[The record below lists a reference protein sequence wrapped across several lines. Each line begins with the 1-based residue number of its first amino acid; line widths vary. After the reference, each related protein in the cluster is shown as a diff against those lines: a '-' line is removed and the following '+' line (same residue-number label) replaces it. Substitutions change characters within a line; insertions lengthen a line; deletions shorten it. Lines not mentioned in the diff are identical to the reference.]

1 MPDTL
6 GQRYAALRAH
16 VAPATPLAVLNIGAY
31 QTHIAEG
38 SGPAP
43 DTVMVLNLGFRRTSA
58 AFFRHTPPMPGEIE
72 NAIQRVEDEIARA
85 RSVAASRPLLF
96 TADAQV
102 RQMARLAG
110 AENAALTTPQVE
122 ALFDQ
127 LAARAQGR
135 PASQTDIPDDPEFSA
150 HLLILR
156 EFMHH
161 LQFEA
166 ITVLE

>member
-16 VAPATPLAVLNIGAY
+16 AAPATPLAVLNIGAD
-31 QTHIAEG
+31 QTHIAAG
-38 SGPAP
+38 RGPAP
-43 DTVMVLNLGFRRTSA
+43 DTVMVLDLGFRRTSA
-58 AFFRHTPPMPGEIE
+58 TFFKHSPPTPGEIE
-72 NAIQRVEDEIARA
+72 NAIQWVEDEIARA

-110 AENAALTTPQVE
+110 AENATLTTPLVE
-122 ALFDQ
+122 SLFDQ
-127 LAARAQGR
+127 LAARSQGR
-135 PASQTDIPDDPEFSA
+135 PASQTDFPDDAEFSA

-166 ITVLE
+166 ITALA